1 MTDIIINSKLPTLDF
16 SRLTA
21 AELANLADAI
31 RDIERAA
38 LPLTT
43 DEAQELSAF
52 GRVLMGAA
60 RAA

>member
-1 MTDIIINSKLPTLDF
+1 MITAIINSKLPTLDF
-16 SRLTA
+16 SRLSA
-21 AELANLADAI
+21 AELASLGDAI

-43 DEAQELSAF
+43 DQAQELSAF
-52 GRVLMGAA
+52 GRVLMGPA